1 MYFCTNLVGTLS
13 SEAFGGKVI
22 REASPES
29 LCATSSASASLKAH
43 PNDHSQQALQLLRHD
58 VAGVLS
64 YFAVYCDFRYQPCMC
79 RGERRI
85 RADFPDRFRSLDV
98 RPFGIRICSRL
109 PLRTYDGVVGIT
121 DDNAP

>member
-1 MYFCTNLVGTLS
+1 MYFCTNLVGTVS

-29 LCATSSASASLKAH
+29 LCATASASASLKAH

-58 VAGVLS
+58 VAGVLA

-79 RGERRI
+79 RGERHI

-98 RPFGIRICSRL
+98 LSIRHPNLLSSATSNLRWCSGYHR
-109 PLRTYDGVVGIT
+109 R
-121 DDNAP
+121 